1 MRIAKDD
8 IPVKVAAPGATA
20 RQQRDFG
27 SVEGYGQIGGEY
39 FSLAAGTDLAP
50 LLQGLDNDACH
61 CPHWGYLITGQ
72 VTVSYSDGSE
82 ESVTGGDLFYWP
94 PGHSVRVGEDAEIV
108 LFSPQHEHTDVM
120 DHINA
125 RLAG

>member
-1 MRIAKDD
+1 MRIAKED
-8 IPVKVAAPGATA
+8 IPVKVEAPGAVA
-20 RQQRDFG
+20 RQQTDFG
-27 SVEGYGQIGGEY
+27 SAEGYGQIGGEY

-50 LLQGLDNDACH
+50 LLQGLANDACH
-61 CPHWGYLITGQ
+61 CPHWGYLIEGR

-82 ESVTGGDLFYWP
+82 ETVSGGDLFYWP
-94 PGHSVRVGEDAEIV
+94 PGHSVRVSEDAEIV

-125 RLAG
+125 KLGG